1 MIMNEILINIKNRR
15 SIRKYKLEQVRDED
29 LASILETG
37 QFAPSGGNN
46 QSTHLIVIQ
55 NEEVLR
61 NLKQLVV
68 QEFSQMIINDGMYK
82 SLQGSIRAAKNG
94 AYDFCYNAPT
104 LVVVANQ
111 KGYGNAMADCSC
123 VLENMML
130 AATSLNIGSCWINQL
145 HWLDEN
151 PEIRL
156 CLQQLGLAEN
166 ETICGGLALGF
177 TDMKEQL
184 PLKRTGNTITYIR

>member
-1 MIMNEILINIKNRR
+1 MNEILINIRNRR
-15 SIRKYKLEQVRDED
+15 STRKYKSEQVRDED
-29 LASILETG
+29 LTNILEMG
-37 QFAPSGGNN
+37 QYAPSGGNN

-55 NEEVLR
+55 KEKVLR
-61 NLKQLVV
+61 DLKQLVV

-82 SLQGSIRAAKNG
+82 SLQGSIRASKNG

-104 LVVVANQ
+104 LLIVANQ
-111 KGYGNAMADCSC
+111 KGYGNAIADCAC

-151 PEIRL
+151 IEIRSY
-156 CLQQLGLAEN
+156 LQKLGLAEN
-166 ETICGGLALGF
+166 ETICGGLALGY
-177 TDMKEQL
+177 TDMKESL